1 MNGRGEGTTSSFAN
15 TAIYKKFYRP
25 KSTKFEAI
33 VGLEDAIDSKTCPDL
48 VQQFIYELKTSK
60 KVE

>member
-1 MNGRGEGTTSSFAN
+1 MKEAKEKPQVKSTQPSKR
-15 TAIYKKFYRP
+15 KCDRP

-33 VGLEDAIDSKTCPDL
+33 VGLEDAIDSKTCSDL
-48 VQQFIYELKTSK
+48 VQQFIDELKTSK

>member
-1 MNGRGEGTTSSFAN
+1 MNGRDEGTTSSFAN

-25 KSTKFEAI
+25 KSTKFEA
-33 VGLEDAIDSKTCPDL
+33 VVVLEDASDSKKYTGSGSEVYWWTKPS
-48 VQQFIYELKTSK
+48 Q